1 MPVIKIHGKTLELDA
16 PLTGAKAIAQ
26 VRNQT
31 PRQVFN
37 AASEGRFAFRKDG
50 KLIVTTAREA
60 LLPLVGPEGIE
71 RLIVAEPHSTSKAA

>member
-1 MPVIKIHGKTLELDA
+1 MPLIKIHGKTLELDA

-31 PRQVFN
+31 PRQVYN
-37 AASEGRFAFRKDG
+37 AASEERFVHRKDG

-60 LLPLVGPEGIE
+60 LLPLVGVDGIQ
-71 RLIVAEPHSTSKAA
+71 RLIIAEPHASEAA

>member
-1 MPVIKIHGKTLELDA
+1 MPLIKIHGKILELDA

-37 AASEGRFAFRKDG
+37 AASEGRFAFRKDD
-50 KLIVTTAREA
+50 KLIVTTARDA
-60 LLPLVGPEGIE
+60 LLPLVGPEGVE
-71 RLIVAEPHSTSKAA
+71 RLIVTEKTEAT

>member
-1 MPVIKIHGKTLELDA
+1 MPFIKIHGKTLELDA

-31 PRQVFN
+31 PRQVYN
-37 AASEGRFAFRKDG
+37 AASEDRFAHRKDG

-71 RLIVAEPHSTSKAA
+71 RLIIADIHARKAA